1 VIARGSVRGR
11 PRRVLGIPPTVLGAI
26 VVAWALALAAQ
37 ATGRGRLLGH
47 DELIHS
53 GLPLWAA
60 LGLHLLAW
68 QVMIVAMML
77 PSSLPLV
84 RLFATVSSNHRRAGV
99 AMAAFLAGYAVVWSV
114 FGALAFL
121 GDALTH
127 DTVDATPW
135 LAAHPA
141 VIGGG
146 VLALAGAF
154 QFSSLK
160 DRCLKECR
168 HPAGF
173 LLPRYQ
179 RGTMAAFR
187 LGRQHGLFCLGCC
200 WAIML
205 VGFAAGV
212 ANLWWMAAL
221 TALMVFEKTGREG
234 QRGVRPI
241 GLGLIALGILM
252 LAEPA
257 ALPWILGSS

>member
-1 VIARGSVRGR
+1 MIARGSVGGR
-11 PRRVLGIPPTVLGAI
+11 PRRVLGIPPAVVAAI
-26 VVAWALALAAQ
+26 AVAWALALAAQ

-47 DELIHS
+47 DDLIHS
-53 GLPLWAA
+53 GLTLWAA

-84 RLFATVSSNHRRAGV
+84 RLFATVSSNQRRPGV
-99 AMAAFLAGYAVVWSV
+99 AMSAFLTGYAVVWSV

-179 RGTMAAFR
+179 RGTRAAFR

-221 TALMVFEKTGREG
+221 TALTVFEKTGREG

-241 GLGLIALGILM
+241 GLGLVALGILM

-257 ALPWILGSS
+257 ALPWILATP

>member
-1 VIARGSVRGR
+1 MIPSKPAAARNQDNPEDES
-11 PRRVLGIPPTVLGAI
+11 TDHE
-26 VVAWALALAAQ
+26 WA
-37 ATGRGRLLGH
+37 
-47 DELIHS
+47 EYN
-53 GLPLWAA
+53 LPL
-60 LGLHLLAW
+60 G
-68 QVMIVAMML
+68 
-77 PSSLPLV
+77 
-84 RLFATVSSNHRRAGV
+84 
-99 AMAAFLAGYAVVWSV
+99 FLTGYAVVWSV

-146 VLALAGAF
+146 VLALGGAF

-179 RGTMAAFR
+179 RGTRAAFR

-200 WAIML
+200 WALML

-212 ANLWWMAAL
+212 ANLWWMATL

-234 QRGVRPI
+234 QRGCTTWVIASPARSHRLLRSGPRAHAGAGTSGVRRRGVGRSVVKPI
-241 GLGLIALGILM
+241 ASVSAISPSA
-252 LAEPA
+252 P
-257 ALPWILGSS
+257 P

>member
-11 PRRVLGIPPTVLGAI
+11 PRRVLGIPPAVLGAI

-37 ATGRGRLLGH
+37 AAGRGRLLGH

-99 AMAAFLAGYAVVWSV
+99 AMSAFLTGYAVVWSV

-252 LAEPA
+252 LAESA